1 MATTVSSSGITT
13 TASTI
18 AGRRSPSEWAF
29 LLLRS
34 AFTVAPILF
43 GIDKF
48 TNLLTD
54 WTQYLAPWIDGIIP
68 GDAQFAMWGI
78 GIVEIAAGLLVAI
91 APRWGGLVVAAW
103 LLGII
108 VNLLTLPGY
117 FDVALRDVGLLAGA
131 LALALLARDHDARAR
146 RGSPQPASPAAPRP

>member
-1 MATTVSSSGITT
+1 MATTVSSTGSTT
-13 TASTI
+13 TARTPAS
-18 AGRRSPSEWAF
+18 RRSPSQWAF
-29 LLLRS
+29 VLLRS

-78 GIVEIAAGLLVAI
+78 GIIEIAAGLLVAI
-91 APRWGGLVVAAW
+91 APRWGALVVAAW

-131 LALALLARDHDARAR
+131 LALALLAREHDGRAR
-146 RGSPQPASPAAPRP
+146 RA

>member
-1 MATTVSSSGITT
+1 MATTVSSTGSTT
-13 TASTI
+13 TASGI
-18 AGRRSPSEWAF
+18 ASRRSPAAWAF

-54 WTQYLAPWIDGIIP
+54 WTQYLAPWIDGVIP

-78 GIVEIAAGLLVAI
+78 GIIEIAAGLLVAI

-131 LALALLARDHDARAR
+131 LALALLAREHDGRAR
-146 RGSPQPASPAAPRP
+146 RD